1 MDTADNPAAPT
12 YSIAERDRR
21 WNLARQFM
29 HDQGLQALLV
39 FGEHEDAGPAPF
51 AYDTWFTNARAGTTV
66 IFPRNGDPI
75 SLLPMEMFWRDYLEN
90 ARRGH
95 TNWIGPENIRASR
108 DSTAIIDTINAL
120 GLSAAAIGVVGLE
133 PQAPWHP
140 EGVIPYQLWKT
151 ILETFPD
158 AGFTPVAQLLS
169 RLMMPLSAEELAVVR
184 HAASIGDAMVAA
196 MVATAAPGVSESEVY
211 AAGMA
216 AGYARG
222 STPAAMH
229 LYSGPDPLARA
240 LPAWSYRPQTPRI
253 LADGDIISAEVFSNV
268 GGRHTQHQVTIA
280 IGEPHPELLRAADVA
295 RATYD
300 AGLRAL
306 RPGRTFGAVVDAM
319 RQVLDSADGWEFG
332 PSLHALNPMIVLSG
346 FPAEAPQHIP
356 GAEVYPPEPDHPTI
370 GADLDLVPGMTFAM
384 EPNYV
389 MGQHLAYLG
398 GTVVVGD
405 PDPIEL
411 NPYTA
416 QILSAEGTARPM
428 TTPQTK
434 ETA

>member
-29 HDQGLQALLV
+29 HDHGVDALLI

-95 TNWIGPENIRASR
+95 TNWIVPENIRVSR
-108 DSTAIIDTINAL
+108 DSAAIADTVNAL
-120 GLSAAAIGVVGLE
+120 GLSTATIGVVGLE
-133 PQAPWHP
+133 PYAPWHP
-140 EGVIPYQLWKT
+140 EGVVPYRLWNT

-158 AGFTPVAQLLS
+158 ARFAPLAQPLS
-169 RLMMPLSAEELAVVR
+169 RLMMPLSAEEIAVVR

-196 MVATAAPGVSESEVY
+196 MVATATPGVSESEVY

-222 STPAAMH
+222 TTPAAMH
-229 LYSGPDPLARA
+229 FYSGPDPLARA
-240 LPAWSYRPQTPRI
+240 LPAWSYRPQTPRT
-253 LADGDIISAEVFSNV
+253 LADGDIISAEVFSNI

-280 IGEPHPELLRAADVA
+280 IGEPHPELLRAAEVA

-300 AGLRAL
+300 AGLHAL

-319 RQVLDSADGWEFG
+319 RQVLDAADGWEFG

-346 FPAEAPQHIP
+346 FPAEAPKQIP
-356 GAEVYPPEPDHPTI
+356 GAEVYPSEPDHPTI
-370 GADLDLVPGMTFAM
+370 GADLELVPGMTFAM

-389 MGQHLAYLG
+389 IGQHLAYLG
-398 GTVVVGD
+398 GTVIVGD

-416 QILSAEGTARPM
+416 QILRAEGTGNYHS
-428 TTPQTK
+428 TIETK

>member
-29 HDQGLQALLV
+29 HDQGLQVLLV

-184 HAASIGDAMVAA
+184 HAASIGDVMVAA

-240 LPAWSYRPQTPRI
+240 LPAWSYRPQTPRN
-253 LADGDIISAEVFSNV
+253 L
-268 GGRHTQHQVTIA
+268 GR
-280 IGEPHPELLRAADVA
+280 R
-295 RATYD
+295 
-300 AGLRAL
+300 
-306 RPGRTFGAVVDAM
+306 
-319 RQVLDSADGWEFG
+319 
-332 PSLHALNPMIVLSG
+332 
-346 FPAEAPQHIP
+346 
-356 GAEVYPPEPDHPTI
+356 
-370 GADLDLVPGMTFAM
+370 
-384 EPNYV
+384 
-389 MGQHLAYLG
+389 
-398 GTVVVGD
+398 
-405 PDPIEL
+405 
-411 NPYTA
+411 
-416 QILSAEGTARPM
+416 
-428 TTPQTK
+428 
-434 ETA
+434 